1 MLGAVCLPAGTW
13 LMPGYP
19 ALSAQLRE
27 RVDGAAVRRAMKS
40 QAASTRIKIVKRAVA
55 FVADGVESR
64 DLTFSLAVAADGRYC
79 IDPKEKI
86 KPNGRERVVCD
97 GEHQW
102 LWAGN
107 RLFCWPPEPL
117 PAVIAAVLDPSPLL
131 GRQGSRA
138 GVGTEV
144 DGRPGTKARAAF
156 PELTT
161 VDPLSG
167 GGLSADAAEFVIDDR
182 LGVALRASWLYQGE
196 CLLSTELTK
205 VTETVDDQVF
215 QVEPSPGTRVITSR
229 NPLAV
234 VTAKDAVASA
244 WMITTDLVK
253 WISRPQSEHP
263 D

>member
-1 MLGAVCLPAGTW
+1 MQ
-13 LMPGYP
+13 GYP

-27 RVDGAAVRRAMKS
+27 RVDGAAVRRAMNS
-40 QAASTRIKIVKRAVA
+40 QAAATRIKIVKWVSA
-55 FVADGVESR
+55 FIADSTVESR
-64 DLTFSLAVAADGRYC
+64 DLTVSLAVAADGRYC
-79 IDPKEKI
+79 IDPWEKI

-97 GEHQW
+97 GEHLW

-117 PAVIAAVLDPSPLL
+117 PDVVAAVLAPSPFL
-131 GRQGSRA
+131 GGHGSRA
-138 GVGTEV
+138 GTGTEV
-144 DGRPGTKARAAF
+144 DGRPGTKVTTVF
-156 PELTT
+156 PELSF
-161 VDPLSG
+161 VHPLSG
-167 GGLSADAAEFVIDDR
+167 GGLAADAAEFVIDDR
-182 LGVALRASWLYQGE
+182 LAVALRASWFYQGE

-215 QVEPSPGTRVITSR
+215 QVEPSPGTRVITSK
-229 NPLAV
+229 NPLAG

-253 WISRPQSEHP
+253 WISRPRTEHP